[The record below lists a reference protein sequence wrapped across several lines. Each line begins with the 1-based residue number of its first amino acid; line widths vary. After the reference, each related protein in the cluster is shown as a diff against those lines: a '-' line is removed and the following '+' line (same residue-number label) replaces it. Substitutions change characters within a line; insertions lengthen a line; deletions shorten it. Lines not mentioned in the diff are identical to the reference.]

1 MKRSYKYIQEMEKEL
16 NAVEKQ
22 IRELEKQEEWSDA
35 DGQLHDELN
44 DHKEWL
50 EKQYWE
56 NA

>member
-1 MKRSYKYIQEMEKEL
+1 MKRSYQYIQEMEKEL
-16 NAVEKQ
+16 DAVEKQ

-35 DGQLHDELN
+35 DGRLHDELN